1 MQEKKFICSL
11 DKLDVQ
17 QNTSLQVS
25 ILFADFLASI
35 MLDVVGMFFLYQIL
49 MPLNLFFFFFFF
61 QKAVSLFTNITK
73 LYKNIDTEEVQ
84 EEKRRESVL
93 SMAVSFGRFLL
104 NYGNHQLSEST
115 PQMQIVSNNLS
126 E

>member
-1 MQEKKFICSL
+1 MQEKKFICAL

-49 MPLNLFFFFFFF
+49 MPLKLFF
-61 QKAVSLFTNITK
+61 QEAVSLFTNITK
-73 LYKNIDTEEVQ
+73 LYKNIDTKEVQ
-84 EEKRRESVL
+84 EEKRRESLL

-115 PQMQIVSNNLS
+115 PQIQIVSNNLS

>member
-1 MQEKKFICSL
+1 MQEKKFICAL

-61 QKAVSLFTNITK
+61 SEGGQFVYKHYEAVQKHRYRGSSRRKTK
-73 LYKNIDTEEVQ
+73 EICLK
-84 EEKRRESVL
+84 
-93 SMAVSFGRFLL
+93 
-104 NYGNHQLSEST
+104 YGS
-115 PQMQIVSNNLS
+115 
-126 E
+126 